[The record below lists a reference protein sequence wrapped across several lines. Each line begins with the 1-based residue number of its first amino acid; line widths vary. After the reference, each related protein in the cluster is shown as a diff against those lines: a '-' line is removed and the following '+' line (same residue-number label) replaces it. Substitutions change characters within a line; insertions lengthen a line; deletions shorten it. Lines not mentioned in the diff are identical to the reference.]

1 MLLKMGALLLKT
13 KTDVAV
19 NRKLKAGRFS
29 GRCILMPQLP
39 RHVSVGVFLLLS
51 KKLATPSSLSEI

>member
-51 KKLATPSSLSEI
+51 KKTRNA